1 MFKNKI
7 FSAFMLLAVL
17 ALGTHALPIWAADK
31 SALPYLQPVTA
42 KIQSFDKFG
51 NGVLSVKAQDFI
63 SAGYRAGDI
72 FMVEIPNAGAF
83 YIPFVNSVK
92 ENGIYGFSLV
102 ADKSTVPCLVL
113 AITNAN
119 FAQIFKANLGAPIK
133 ITRARYQA
141 HTPDMN
147 VLARA
152 RQFNTHNANFRSL
165 TGGNIKQNFI
175 YRSSSPIDYKA
186 NAAAYQSADRM
197 AAEAHIATIINLAN
211 TETEAKALASQ
222 ANANYYKSL
231 LSSGKVF
238 SAKALNFH
246 YDLTDGATLARAFR
260 FMLDHEGPYLICDT
274 KGVDRTGFFC
284 LLLEGLAGASK
295 TQVTQ
300 DYMKSFTE
308 LMQITQGSGDYNTIK
323 QYTVARI
330 LIALST
336 PNVMAAPQLVDWRSG
351 TGSDVSLEQSV
362 KGYLRNIVGLTD
374 QEISMLKSRITSQG
388 TAKPQQNKQNNKSD
402 TISNQELADA
412 IKQKVKEGLT
422 EFKNWWRK

>member
-7 FSAFMLLAVL
+7 FSAIVLLAML
-17 ALGTHALPIWAADK
+17 TLITHALPVWAADK

-63 SAGYRAGDI
+63 GAGYRAGDI

-83 YIPFVNSVK
+83 YIPFVNSVR

-102 ADKSTVPCLVL
+102 AGHTTAPYLAL

-119 FAQIFKANLGAPIK
+119 FAQIFKAHLGAPIK

-147 VLARA
+147 ALAKA
-152 RQFNTHNANFRSL
+152 KKLGSTSANFRSL
-165 TGGNIKQNFI
+165 TGGNIRPNYIF
-175 YRSSSPIDYKA
+175 RSSSPIDFKA
-186 NAAAYQSADRM
+186 NASAYKSADKM
-197 AAEAHIATIINLAN
+197 ASDAHIATIINLAN
-211 TETEAKALASQ
+211 MEAEAKALANQ

-231 LSSGKVF
+231 MSSGKVF
-238 SAKALNFH
+238 SANTLNFH

-260 FMLDHEGPYLICDT
+260 FMLDHQGPYLICDT
-274 KGVDRTGFFC
+274 KGIDKTGFFC

-300 DYMKSFTE
+300 DYMKSYTD
-308 LMQITQGSGDYNTIK
+308 LLHIAQGSGDYNTIK
-323 QYTVARI
+323 QYTVARL

-388 TAKPQQNKQNNKSD
+388 AKPQA
-402 TISNQELADA
+402 NQQGKPASMTNHELKEA
-412 IKQKVKEGLT
+412 IKQKVKDNLT
-422 EFKNWWRK
+422 DFKNWWRK